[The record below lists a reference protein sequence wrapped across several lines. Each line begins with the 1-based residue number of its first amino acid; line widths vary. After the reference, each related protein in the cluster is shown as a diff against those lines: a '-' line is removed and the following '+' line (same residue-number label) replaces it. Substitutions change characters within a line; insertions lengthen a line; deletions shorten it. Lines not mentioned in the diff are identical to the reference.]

1 MGFPL
6 NGAMATNTSSFR
18 KAETPN
24 KTTHRRKLAIKDTEL
39 DALSRVSAKSAFS
52 RGLSSMAATTS
63 SNFEKRDP
71 ILGLNCQALK

>member
-6 NGAMATNTSSFR
+6 NGAMSGDANRFR

-24 KTTHRRKLAIKDTEL
+24 RTTRRRLAIKDGEI
-39 DALSRVSAKSAFS
+39 DAISRVSAKSAFS
-52 RGLSSMAATTS
+52 RGISSMAATTS